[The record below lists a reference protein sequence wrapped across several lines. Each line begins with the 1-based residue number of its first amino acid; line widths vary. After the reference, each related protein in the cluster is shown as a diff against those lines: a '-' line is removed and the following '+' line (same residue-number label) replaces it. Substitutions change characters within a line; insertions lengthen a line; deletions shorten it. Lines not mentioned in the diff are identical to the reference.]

1 MALVFSQNGPQRHRL
16 ELLEGSVGVSG
27 SGSYQRFAVETLA
40 GADADRVLAL
50 AAYKDFLTLW
60 KNPDPEIPI
69 LKHSK
74 AEYAKRALSSALT
87 RRVKVP
93 LASEGRRYADA

>member
-27 SGSYQRFAVETLA
+27 SGSYHFAVETLA

-50 AAYKDFLTLW
+50 AAYKDFLTPW

-74 AEYAKRALSSALT
+74 SEYAKRALSSALT

-93 LASEGRRYADA
+93 LASK